1 MKKKADMVIKIGGMD
16 IDVFFI
22 PGDGEAFGD
31 FTYLQCQIRVDNRLE
46 GAALVDTLIH
56 EVLHAIYAMGK
67 LKNKAQS
74 EDELEE
80 QEERVVSVMATYL
93 TQVLRDNPHLVRWI
107 NKNLL

>member
-1 MKKKADMVIKIGGMD
+1 MKKEPSMVIKIGPMD

-22 PGDGEAFGD
+22 PGDGDAFGD
-31 FTYLQCQIRVDNRLE
+31 FTYLQSQIRVDNRLK
-46 GAALVDTLIH
+46 GAALVDTLLH
-56 EVLHAIYAMGK
+56 EVFHAIYAMGR

-74 EDELEE
+74 EDELED

-93 TQVLRDNPHLVRWI
+93 TQVLRDNPHLVKWI